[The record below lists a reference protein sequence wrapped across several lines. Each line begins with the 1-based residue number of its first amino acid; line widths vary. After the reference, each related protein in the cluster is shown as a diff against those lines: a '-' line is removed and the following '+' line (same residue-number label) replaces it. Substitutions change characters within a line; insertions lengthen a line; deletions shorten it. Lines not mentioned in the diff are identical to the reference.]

1 MGTRR
6 RLLPRPLRALQRHPG
21 RAAPSLV
28 PARAGACR
36 MSPPSARKVLMT
48 ADTIG
53 GVWTFA
59 MELCAGLAKH
69 GVEVTLLAMGRMPDE
84 AQRVEAEA
92 QPNLRLVSTAHRLE
106 WMNDCEG
113 DVVDSGHLLLQLARE
128 CRPDVVHVNGYYHA
142 SLPLD
147 APVILTAHSCV
158 ASWWR
163 TCKRE
168 VIPLEWWR
176 YVNWV

>member
-1 MGTRR
+1 MGTRP

-21 RAAPSLV
+21 RAAPSPV
-28 PARAGACR
+28 SARAGARR
-36 MSPPSARKVLMT
+36 MSPPSPRKVLMT

-59 MELCAGLAKH
+59 IELCAGLAKH
-69 GVEVTLLAMGRMPDE
+69 GVDVTLLSMGRLPDE
-84 AQRVEAEA
+84 AQRAEAEA

-106 WMNDCEG
+106 WMSNCES
-113 DVVDSGHLLLQLARE
+113 DVMDSGRTLLELAHE

-142 SLPLD
+142 SLPFD
-147 APVILTAHSCV
+147 APVVLTAHSCV

-163 TCKRE
+163 
-168 VIPLEWWR
+168 
-176 YVNWV
+176 